1 MKKYITI
8 AVIAVL
14 FVGGFCY
21 YKFAS
26 DFSYLGTTKGNVT
39 STESN
44 GSAFTFTG
52 KKGKQVK
59 VFCNSSVKKGKLTIV
74 LTNLNGKVIKKFK
87 TNENYCEEV
96 SLKDNGKYELS
107 VGYDNF
113 VGNFNVKCK

>member
-1 MKKYITI
+1 M
-8 AVIAVL
+8 VL

-74 LTNLNGKVIKKFK
+74 I
-87 TNENYCEEV
+87 
-96 SLKDNGKYELS
+96 
-107 VGYDNF
+107 
-113 VGNFNVKCK
+113 